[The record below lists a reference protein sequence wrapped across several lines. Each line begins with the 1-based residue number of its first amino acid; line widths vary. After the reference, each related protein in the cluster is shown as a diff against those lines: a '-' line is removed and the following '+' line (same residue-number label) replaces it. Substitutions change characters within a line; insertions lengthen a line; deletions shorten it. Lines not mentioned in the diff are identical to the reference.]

1 MHRVSARRERCSGA
15 TTVRRITGFLAVH
28 HVRSDSQNRLGR
40 DGVAIGWQ
48 RFNFLH
54 KAFNQ
59 IAGNAVYALVVVTV
73 LRIFAVDF
81 KVHRQ
86 AVFVTDWFHA
96 GIFDGRQGVRRHRQ
110 ARDAAC
116 HSAIDITIVQ
126 RHQRSFVAVLVVH
139 VVNDIQRTDV
149 LHRQPVHEVI
159 ETVHH
164 FVVIQH
170 VVHQRCCFR
179 PDLNLQL
186 LVHPAV
192 NCVQQCFR
200 QVSACTKE
208 LHLLTNHHWADA
220 AGNRVIVAVEVST
233 HQIVVF
239 ILQGRGD
246 DRHLRG
252 IFFEGN
258 R

>member
-59 IAGNAVYALVVVTV
+59 VAGNAVYALVVVAV
-73 LRIFAVDF
+73 LRIFTVDF

-139 VVNDIQRTDV
+139 VVNDIQRADV
-149 LHRQPVHEVI
+149 LYRQPVHEVVEAI
-159 ETVHH
+159 HH
-164 FVVIQH
+164 FVVVQH
-170 VVHQRCCFR
+170 VIHQRSRFR
-179 PDLNLQL
+179 ANLNLQL
-186 LVHPAV
+186 LVHSAV
-192 NCVQQCFR
+192 DCVQ
-200 QVSACTKE
+200 
-208 LHLLTNHHWADA
+208 
-220 AGNRVIVAVEVST
+220 
-233 HQIVVF
+233 
-239 ILQGRGD
+239 
-246 DRHLRG
+246 
-252 IFFEGN
+252 
-258 R
+258 